1 MPLFPTPSL
10 VENPGWEERG
20 GDVSQRPASPP
31 APSAWTGFSRRVDSR
46 TAAVSAAEPS
56 PRETAV
62 LLLPALSPRAPP
74 NPGVLRTQHRDA
86 RGSLARAPHSRV
98 SKPLRQRFPR
108 FGLQVML
115 FLFSD

>member
-1 MPLFPTPSL
+1 MTSVSAPPRPQLPRRGRDSL
-10 VENPGWEERG
+10 AGSASVAVQAAGVE
-20 GDVSQRPASPP
+20 AL
-31 APSAWTGFSRRVDSR
+31 AASR

-115 FLFSD
+115 FLFCD